1 MNQPTDP
8 LNPDIRPGATIHGFR
23 IERSAAVEELNLFC
37 HELKHIA
44 TGARYFHLSKEDR
57 ENTFAVAFKTVPRD
71 STGVAHILE
80 HTVLCG
86 SARYPV
92 RDPFFSMMRRS
103 LSTFMNAFTASD
115 WTLYPFSTENRKDFY
130 NLLDVYLDASFFPRL
145 DALSFKQEGH
155 RLEFDEPDARLV
167 YKGVVYNEMKGAMS
181 SPDQVMVRSLM
192 RALYPDTTYHYNSGG
207 DPDEIPQLTH
217 RQLKAFH
224 RIHYHPSNAFFYTY
238 GDLPLADHLAA
249 VERTVLRHFT
259 RIDPETDVPSQPRWD
274 QPRQA
279 QFSYPLSRAENP
291 EKKCQA
297 CTAWLN
303 SDIRDTFAVL
313 AMSVLGQVLLGN
325 SASPLRKALIDSGIG
340 SALSDGSGY
349 DADNR
354 DTLFAC
360 GLKDVKASDAETVEA
375 IVFDT
380 LRALADGGID
390 ASLVESALHQI
401 EFHRKEVTNV
411 PYPYGIKLLVSLT
424 GCWIH
429 GGDPVRLL
437 DIDTDIRRL
446 REEMSN
452 GGFFESLIRSE
463 LLDNPHQ
470 VRFVLTPDT
479 EMAERDR
486 QRVESRLEQV
496 RKDLSETEA
505 EEIRRD
511 AEALRRLQETQEDVS
526 CLPTLELS
534 DIPPSVKSIRTARPD
549 RPTPALCFKQPTAG
563 IFYFSSAAG
572 VHRLSSEHLPLV
584 PFFCHAATKMGTRD
598 RDYVDLA
605 RSIDAHTGGLA
616 MGAAVRNRFDA
627 DGRCMPFV
635 SFNGKCLTR
644 NRSRLFALMEELAC
658 RFRFADNSRLKSLL
672 LEYRAGLEAMVVHQ
686 GHRLAISSASRNSSP
701 AGMIGEM
708 WQGVH
713 HLVRIKKLCED
724 LSEAALTDLSR
735 QLSEMAG
742 VLFAPGSLCALL
754 IGEAADVDAAVAEM
768 TDHSDLAA
776 LLADPVG
783 PQHLQTPGLSFAE
796 EDPRDGWITSS
807 SVSFVASVFPAVRL
821 GHPDAPAL
829 SVLAK
834 LLRSLYLHRE
844 IREKGG
850 AYGGFAVY
858 SPETGVFS
866 FGSYRDPHIVETLLV
881 YDNAESFMRDG
892 SFTDQD
898 VKEAILQECSD
909 LDKPDP
915 PGQAAR
921 KAFYRRLIG
930 LTDEMRAAFKA
941 DILSLTRD
949 RLVEAAETYLSAS
962 RCRGIAVIS
971 GEDLLKEANRKM
983 GKNPLRLYRI

>member
-1 MNQPTDP
+1 MNPSTDP
-8 LNPDIRPGATIHGFR
+8 RNPDIRPGMQIHGFDV
-23 IERSAAVEELNLFC
+23 ERSTAVAELDLFC
-37 HELKHIA
+37 HELKHAA
-44 TGARYFHLSKEDR
+44 TGARYLHLSKEDR

-86 SARYPV
+86 SSRYPV

-155 RLEFDEPDARLV
+155 RIEFDEPTSRLV

-181 SPDQVMVRSLM
+181 SPDQVLVRSLLKS
-192 RALYPDTTYHYNSGG
+192 LYPDTTYHYNSGG
-207 DPDEIPQLTH
+207 DPAEIPLLTHQQLTE
-217 RQLKAFH
+217 FH

-238 GDLPLADHLAA
+238 GNLPLTDHLEAI
-249 VERTVLRHFT
+249 ERTVLRHFE
-259 RIDPETDVPSQPRWD
+259 RIDPKTEVPSQPRWHE
-274 QPRQA
+274 PRQA
-279 QFSYPLSRAENP
+279 RFSYPLGRSENP

-297 CTAWLN
+297 CSAWLT

-313 AMSVLGQVLLGN
+313 VMSVLGQVLVGN
-325 SASPLRKALIDSGIG
+325 PASPLRKALIDSGLG

-360 GLKDVKASDAETVEA
+360 GLKDVKASDAATVEA

-380 LRALADGGID
+380 LKELTDSGVD
-390 ASLVESALHQI
+390 PSLVESALHQI
-401 EFHRKEVTNV
+401 EFHRKEVTNI

-437 DIDTDIRRL
+437 SIDADIRRL
-446 REEMSN
+446 REEMQK
-452 GGFFESLIRSE
+452 GGFFESRIRTE
-463 LLDNPHQ
+463 LLDNPHR
-470 VRFVLTPDT
+470 VSFLLTPDP
-479 EMAERDR
+479 EMAETERE
-486 QRVESRLEQV
+486 RVEAELEQV
-496 RKDLSETEA
+496 RTTLSEKEA

-511 AEALRRLQETQEDVS
+511 TKALLRLQETQEDVS
-526 CLPTLELS
+526 CLPTLELT
-534 DIPPSVKSIRTARPD
+534 DIPPSVKSLSSAQPA
-549 RPTPALCFKQPTAG
+549 RPTPALCYKQPTSG
-563 IFYFSSAAG
+563 IFYFSSVAG
-572 VHRLSSEHLPLV
+572 VHRLSPEQLPLV

-598 RDYVDLA
+598 KDYVDLA

-616 MGAAVRNRFDA
+616 LGPSVRNRLDA
-627 DGRCMPFV
+627 EGRCMPFV
-635 SFNGKCLTR
+635 SFNGKCLAR
-644 NRSRLFALMEELAC
+644 NRSRLFALMQELAC

-672 LEYRAGLEAMVVHQ
+672 LEYRSGLEAMIVHQ
-686 GHRLAISSASRNSSP
+686 GHRLAISLASRNSSP
-701 AGMIGEM
+701 AGVLNEM

-713 HLVRIKKLCED
+713 QLRRIKELCGD
-724 LSEAALTDLSR
+724 LSEEALNALSR
-735 QLSEMAG
+735 RLTEIAG
-742 VLFAPGSLCALL
+742 VLFAPSSLCALM
-754 IGEAADVDAAVAEM
+754 IGEEADVDTAVAEV
-768 TDHSDLAA
+768 TDYADLAA
-776 LLADPVG
+776 LLAEPVG
-783 PQHLQTPGLSFAE
+783 PEKLQTPGLPPLE
-796 EDPRDGWITSS
+796 EDPYDGWITSS
-807 SVSFVASVFPAVRL
+807 SVSFVASVYPAVRL
-821 GHPDAPAL
+821 GHSDAPAL

-850 AYGGFAVY
+850 AYGGFSVY
-858 SPETGVFS
+858 SPETGLFS
-866 FGSYRDPHIVETLLV
+866 FGSYRDPHIIETLRV
-881 YDNAESFMRDG
+881 YDNACAFMKDG
-892 SFTDQD
+892 DFTDQD

-921 KAFYRRLIG
+921 KAFYRKLIG
-930 LTDEMRAAFKA
+930 LTDEMRESFKI
-941 DILSLTRD
+941 DILSLTRE
-949 RLVEAAETYLSAS
+949 RLIEVAETYLNGS
-962 RCRGIAVIS
+962 RRRGVAVIS
-971 GEDLLKEANRKM
+971 GEDLLQEANRKM
-983 GKNPLRLYRI
+983 GEGPLRLYRI